1 MIARIGGYAW
11 SGFYDSQTLLLFVT
25 LLPLVWAGTVIG
37 ERVGN
42 KVDSDTFGRVLA
54 VMLLA
59 SGVSLLAK

>member
-1 MIARIGGYAW
+1 
-11 SGFYDSQTLLLFVT
+11 V
-25 LLPLVWAGTVIG
+25 G

-54 VMLLA
+54 VMLFA